1 MSPNMNLD
9 TLNRDDLFKE
19 VSDLARDQGVMDQ
32 EMWKEITDEVVD
44 SHLDL
49 GELDPDQNLVAL
61 KEILYG
67 AWDEYVREAGVES
80 EGIVQDEP
88 PIHTSFDR

>member
-1 MSPNMNLD
+1 MHLD

-19 VSDLARDQGVMDQ
+19 VSDLAREQGVADKD
-32 EMWKEITDEVVD
+32 MWKELVDQVVD
-44 SHLDL
+44 GHVDL

-61 KEILYG
+61 KELLYD

-80 EGIVQDEP
+80 ESRVEDEP
-88 PIHTSFDR
+88 PVGTSRAA